1 MNILIRIILLV
12 FCLAP
17 WNKALLM
24 AQFRHD
30 IRTITKPW
38 TAAPVVQGNNFRFI
52 VTGDITGGEEPGVME
67 YAIIRINELSP
78 DFVITV
84 GDLIDGYT
92 YDSSRIEKQWD
103 SFLSTLGVLEMPFF
117 LTAGNHDITNQLMKD
132 IWTKRFG
139 PEYYSFSVGKSLFLV
154 LNISEAGTHDFS
166 EAQYSF
172 VRKEVEKH
180 PENDP
185 VFVIQHYP
193 LWEIQDNNNINNL
206 LTLLKNRNAYWFCGH
221 EHRYLQKYLN
231 GQPHYMLAG
240 LATGGPG
247 MKGPAFGEY
256 HNLMMVTV
264 KEREIKIANLDLEGL
279 LPLNVVDETTDKQV
293 KILRSGE
300 WADLTPFFSL
310 TDSVTRLKTCL
321 LLRNPCNYPIEINGS
336 FDECVG
342 INVNPIILARTL
354 QPNEKLSIPVIIS
367 TNKKVSIWEIPE
379 IKVKLNMNNLQP
391 GNNLRSSI
399 SKSLTLDYLKRC
411 AAKTDPSAP
420 VFTRQLPA
428 QVDEEWDWKSFD
440 DAGFEIITQYD
451 EKYLLI
457 EILVTDDVFNTT
469 LHNTKAD
476 KLSVWFATDT
486 ALNVTDY
493 LQLDFVAG
501 IPKATFNL
509 QEKQYKNIITE
520 CKIIDNKLR
529 AKISIP
535 LKVLKGPYFRLNL
548 SYLDVDD
555 SMNMDHATLWWK
567 PRWGSLNNYQGAGL
581 FMLD

>member
-1 MNILIRIILLV
+1 
-12 FCLAP
+12 
-17 WNKALLM
+17 
-24 AQFRHD
+24 
-30 IRTITKPW
+30 
-38 TAAPVVQGNNFRFI
+38 
-52 VTGDITGGEEPGVME
+52 
-67 YAIIRINELSP
+67 
-78 DFVITV
+78 
-84 GDLIDGYT
+84 
-92 YDSSRIEKQWD
+92 
-103 SFLSTLGVLEMPFF
+103 
-117 LTAGNHDITNQLMKD
+117 
-132 IWTKRFG
+132 
-139 PEYYSFSVGKSLFLV
+139 
-154 LNISEAGTHDFS
+154 
-166 EAQYSF
+166 
-172 VRKEVEKH
+172 
-180 PENDP
+180 
-185 VFVIQHYP
+185 
-193 LWEIQDNNNINNL
+193 
-206 LTLLKNRNAYWFCGH
+206 
-221 EHRYLQKYLN
+221 
-231 GQPHYMLAG
+231 
-240 LATGGPG
+240 
-247 MKGPAFGEY
+247 
-256 HNLMMVTV
+256 
-264 KEREIKIANLDLEGL
+264 
-279 LPLNVVDETTDKQV
+279 LNVVDETTDKQV

-420 VFTRQLPA
+420 VYTRQLPA